1 MLRSPLADAFG
12 LPTRMDELY
21 RQALS
26 GSGGS
31 LTALATSLFV
41 APDEFLRQLE
51 PLLALD
57 IVRIED
63 DMLSVASPVDAMS
76 RYVAGQAA
84 TVAEVGAQLNRLA
97 AALPVLA
104 ELGGD
109 TPELDSTALDG
120 ELSTEVD
127 VPRILVSW
135 MRESPGDLCF
145 LRPDQWRLPSES
157 EMARA
162 VNTAVQA
169 GRRVRA
175 IYPARA
181 LQEAP
186 AILMGRAA
194 IGEQIRVLPDVPT
207 RMAIIGATRAMLPE
221 PLGVGNQRRI
231 LIRQQSIVQVL
242 TAWFDQLWDSAT
254 AVATLDRGE
263 ARPDLRRLLLAQL
276 ARGAK
281 DEQIARTLN
290 ISLRTVRRRIA
301 ALMTDLGV
309 DTRFQAGVEA
319 ARRGWL

>member
-1 MLRSPLADAFG
+1 MSRRPLADAFG
-12 LPTRMDELY
+12 LPARIDELY
-21 RQALS
+21 RQVLS

-31 LTALATSLFV
+31 LQALAASLFV
-41 APDEFLRQLE
+41 APHELVRQLA
-51 PLLALD
+51 PLLELD
-57 IVRIED
+57 IVRID
-63 DMLSVASPVDAMS
+63 GDLLSVASPVDAVS

-84 TVAEVGAQLNRLA
+84 TVAEVGAQLSRLA

-109 TPELDSTALDG
+109 TPELDSTAIDG
-120 ELSTEVD
+120 EISIEAD
-127 VPRILVSW
+127 VPKILVAW
-135 MRESPGDLCF
+135 IGESPGDLRF

-157 EMARA
+157 EMALA

-175 IYPARA
+175 IYPARV

-186 AILMGRAA
+186 AILIGRAA
-194 IGEQIRVLPDVPT
+194 IGEQIRVLPEVPT

-231 LIRQQSIVQVL
+231 LIRQQAIVQVL
-242 TAWFDQLWDSAT
+242 TAWFDELWDSAT
-254 AVATLDRGE
+254 AVTTLDRGE

-276 ARGAK
+276 AAGGK

-301 ALMTDLGV
+301 ALMSDLGV

>member
-1 MLRSPLADAFG
+1 M
-12 LPTRMDELY
+12 
-21 RQALS
+21 
-26 GSGGS
+26 
-31 LTALATSLFV
+31 
-41 APDEFLRQLE
+41 
-51 PLLALD
+51 
-57 IVRIED
+57 
-63 DMLSVASPVDAMS
+63 
-76 RYVAGQAA
+76 
-84 TVAEVGAQLNRLA
+84 
-97 AALPVLA
+97 LA

-109 TPELDSTALDG
+109 TPELDSTAIDG

-135 MRESPGDLCF
+135 IGESPGNLCF

-162 VNTAVQA
+162 VNAAVQS

-254 AVATLDRGE
+254 VRE
-263 ARPDLRRLLLAQL
+263 HARPRRGSPRPAAAA
-276 ARGAK
+276 ARP
-281 DEQIARTLN
+281 AR
-290 ISLRTVRRRIA
+290 RAVRRTSRSRA
-301 ALMTDLGV
+301 RSTSACAPC
-309 DTRFQAGVEA
+309 AGGSP
-319 ARRGWL
+319 R

>member
-1 MLRSPLADAFG
+1 MPRSPLADAFG

-31 LTALATSLFV
+31 LTALATSLFI
-41 APDEFLRQLE
+41 APDEFVRQLE

-63 DMLSVASPVDAMS
+63 DTLSVASPVDAMS
-76 RYVAGQAA
+76 RYVAGQAV

-104 ELGGD
+104 ELGGG
-109 TPELDSTALDG
+109 TPEIDSTAIDG
-120 ELSTEVD
+120 ELSTDVN

-135 MRESPGDLCF
+135 IGESPGDLCF

-157 EMARA
+157 EMALA
-162 VNTAVQA
+162 VDTAVRA

-186 AILMGRAA
+186 AMLLGRAA
-194 IGEQIRVLPDVPT
+194 IGEQIRMLPEVPT
-207 RMAIIGATRAMLPE
+207 RMAIVGATRAMLPE

-254 AVATLDRGE
+254 AVAMLDRGE

-301 ALMTDLGV
+301 ALMTELGV

-319 ARRGWL
+319 VRRGWL